1 MIKNRSFM
9 FGLGTGLIAGA
20 LLLQMMITGGAA
32 PLSKEKLIKEA
43 AKLNLTVTD
52 PSATPTATRNT
63 GETGEGTEG
72 SGKEETAAAVVP
84 SATQSAAPA
93 SPASTPQAAVE
104 PSAAAAP
111 SEPATPSK
119 PASEKKPSSA
129 PVTPATPEVAV
140 NGSISV
146 TIPTGSTLTETA
158 DLLVKAGVITDK
170 NKFLQT
176 AVSRKAN
183 TKIQNGRYSFT
194 KGESNNVIIDKLI
207 TVK

>member
-20 LLLQMMITGGAA
+20 LLLQVMITGGAA

-52 PSATPTATRNT
+52 PSATPIATSNT
-63 GETGEGTEG
+63 GETGEVTDGA
-72 SGKEETAAAVVP
+72 GKEGTAAVVP
-84 SATQSAAPA
+84 SATVSAAPA
-93 SPASTPQAAVE
+93 SPASTPQAALE

-129 PVTPATPEVAV
+129 PVAPATPEVAV

-183 TKIQNGRYSFT
+183 TKIQYGRYSFT

>member
-20 LLLQMMITGGAA
+20 LLLQVMITGGAA

-52 PSATPTATRNT
+52 PSATPTATSNT

-72 SGKEETAAAVVP
+72 SGKEGPAAVVP
-84 SATQSAAPA
+84 SANEPAAPA

-119 PASEKKPSSA
+119 PASEKKPSTVA
-129 PVTPATPEVAV
+129 PATPEVAV

-183 TKIQNGRYSFT
+183 TKIQYGRYSFT

>member
-20 LLLQMMITGGAA
+20 LLLQVMITGGAA

-52 PSATPTATRNT
+52 PSATPTATSNT
-63 GETGEGTEG
+63 GNTGEGTEG
-72 SGKEETAAAVVP
+72 SGKEGTAAVVP
-84 SATQSAAPA
+84 SATESAAPA

-111 SEPATPSK
+111 SKPATPSK

-129 PVTPATPEVAV
+129 PVAPATPEVAV